1 MEEFPPEIVAPL
13 SVLSAFVV
21 VSNTLVCFLVFSQR
35 RMRNYTNGFVVSLAL
50 SDIMTGVTLF
60 IQYNTELHHVSRL
73 IVNIIYSFVF
83 ICGVANL
90 CAVTFDRYLAVTRP
104 FLYKTSIAKV
114 FKISIP
120 LLWVLSLLIASLP
133 LAWEGHNNKDLLAHK
148 VYILSCSIGFSI
160 ISYVFIISANIC
172 IFRIVRRFVQKE
184 KLIRVSVYI
193 GKSDSKGFRAA
204 RKISS
209 EGKVAR
215 VFVIVAL
222 MFVLS
227 WFPTIFYT
235 AAVALDKGTSVPTVM
250 TQMSPFTIV
259 LGSAVNPVLYS
270 FMKPDFRRALQKFF
284 NCVETRSRSRSRR
297 ASSMGPSSL
306 GENSSPLQQDVPA
319 LVPSSPEVFVEETN
333 FGQPLIETVV

>member
-90 CAVTFDRYLAVTRP
+90 CAVTYDRYLAVTRP

-120 LLWVLSLLIASLP
+120 LIWVLSLLIAALP
-133 LAWEGHNNKDLLAHK
+133 LAWEGHINMELLVHK
-148 VYILSCSIGFSI
+148 VYIASYLIGFSLI
-160 ISYVFIISANIC
+160 PYVFILSANFC
-172 IFRIVRRFVQKE
+172 IFRLVRRCVKKE
-184 KLIRVSVYI
+184 RQLSISTYNSK
-193 GKSDSKGFRAA
+193 GDSKNSRIA
-204 RKISS
+204 RKMSS
-209 EGKVAR
+209 EAKIAR
-215 VFVIVAL
+215 VFAL
-222 MFVLS
+222 AAFMFVLS

-235 AAVALDKGTSVPTVM
+235 AAVALDKRESVPPAIYE
-250 TQMSPFTIV
+250 MSPFTIV

-319 LVPSSPEVFVEETN
+319 LVPTSPEVFVEETN

>member
-1 MEEFPPEIVAPL
+1 MIPILL
-13 SVLSAFVV
+13 SVLSTFVV
-21 VSNTLVCFLVFSQR
+21 VSNTLVCVLVFSQR

-50 SDIMTGVTLF
+50 SDIITGITFF
-60 IQYNTELHHVSRL
+60 IQYNAHLHHVSRL

-120 LLWVLSLLIASLP
+120 LIWVLSLLIASLP

-284 NCVETRSRSRSRR
+284 NCVETRSRSTSRR

-319 LVPSSPEVFVEETN
+319 LVPTSPEVFVEETN